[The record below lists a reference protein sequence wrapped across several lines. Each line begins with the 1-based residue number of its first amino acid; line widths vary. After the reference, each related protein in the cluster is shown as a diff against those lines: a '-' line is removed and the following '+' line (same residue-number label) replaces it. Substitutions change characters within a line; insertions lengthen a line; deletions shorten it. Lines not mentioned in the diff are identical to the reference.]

1 MTIEPIKQK
10 LNIQDALYFEDLI
23 YLFRKIG
30 GLDYEPNQE
39 TEERIGARYEEK
51 EEIQVIIEGGDQNK
65 PAKMNQFESIFL
77 FHFSAY
83 VTKILATNNVPSEDI
98 CNPAKGLNLLKNYPE
113 QLKQV
118 IAGLEEKVKDLKAST
133 PKLELVPKKQNP

>member
-1 MTIEPIKQK
+1 MAIKPVK
-10 LNIQDALYFEDLI
+10 RPLNIQDALYFEDLI

-30 GLDYEPNQE
+30 GLEYEPNQE

-51 EEIQVIIEGGDQNK
+51 EEIQVIIEGRDQNK
-65 PAKMNQFESIFL
+65 PEKKNQFESIFL
-77 FHFSAY
+77 LHFSAY

-118 IAGLEEKVKDLKAST
+118 IVELEEKVKVLKAST
-133 PKLELVPKKQNP
+133 PKLELHK